1 MLDWSLLSGPA
12 PLALSVMA
20 IAAGIWLVVQ
30 VYRAAHSPRVIA
42 KVSVVCTATAVTVP
56 MIAVYLVRDVWAI
69 FPDRL
74 PVSVYIWLG
83 VIVLAV
89 SLAVAA
95 MMLPVSPG
103 SSRRHALA
111 RSATTPVAAVLVVA
125 ASLNQINLVFAA
137 YPTVRDAFG
146 ITRVDD
152 IMLPDRHQKSL
163 PVSAHGPLDKTWASP
178 AGLSRRGKIT
188 SAAIPA
194 TVSGFAARPARIYLP
209 PAYFTDVPPLLPVLV
224 LIAGQPGGPQDWIS
238 AGKLPQ
244 IMDAFAAAHDGLAP
258 VVVVPDATGSQL
270 GDPLCLDSRRG
281 NSATYLAIDVPA
293 WIKARLTVDV
303 RPAAWAVAGAS
314 YGGTCAL
321 QLTTNHP
328 AVYPTFIDIAGAVEP
343 SLGDRSRTVLEA
355 FGGDERRF
363 AQVNPADILRRQR
376 FSGCAGAIV
385 IGSSDRDNRSDVL
398 KVLADTTA
406 AGMDSHLTEVPGAHD
421 WRAFSAG
428 LSVELP
434 WLARRIGLTG

>member
-12 PLALSVMA
+12 PVALSVMA
-20 IAAGIWLVVQ
+20 IAAGIWLVVRM
-30 VYRAAHSPRVIA
+30 YRAAQSLRVIV
-42 KVSVVCTATAVTVP
+42 KTFVVCVATAVGVP
-56 MIAVYLVRDVWAI
+56 MIGVYLVRDVWAI

-74 PVSVYIWLG
+74 PVSVYVWLG
-83 VIVLAV
+83 ATVLAV
-89 SLAVAA
+89 SLAVAV
-95 MMLPVSPG
+95 MTLRVSPG
-103 SSRRHALA
+103 
-111 RSATTPVAAVLVVA
+111 RSAITVVTAVVIVAAC
-125 ASLNQINLVFAA
+125 LNQINMVFAA
-137 YPTVRDAFG
+137 YPTVRDALG

-163 PVSAHGPLDKTWASP
+163 PVSAHGPLDKMWASP

-209 PAYFTDVPPLLPVLV
+209 PAYFTDVPPRLPVLV

-244 IMDAFAAAHDGLAP
+244 IMDAFAAAHNGLAP

-303 RPAAWAVAGAS
+303 RPTAWAVAGAS

-321 QLTTNHP
+321 QLATNHP
-328 AVYPTFIDIAGAVEP
+328 AVYPTFIDIAGTAEP
-343 SLGDRSRTVLEA
+343 SLGDRARTVMEA

-363 AQVNPADILRRQR
+363 EQVNPIDILRRQR
-376 FSGCAGAIV
+376 FSGSAGAIV
-385 IGSSDRDNRSDVL
+385 IGSSDRDNRPDADRVL
-398 KVLADTTA
+398 EAISA
-406 AGMDSHLTEVPGAHD
+406 AEMDGHLTEVPGAHD

-434 WLARRIGLTG
+434 WVARRVGLTG

>member
-1 MLDWSLLSGPA
+1 MLEWSLLSGPA
-12 PLALSVMA
+12 PVALSVMA
-20 IAAGIWLVVQ
+20 IAAGMWLVAQ
-30 VYRAAHSPRVIA
+30 VYRAAQSPRVIV
-42 KVSVVCTATAVTVP
+42 KTSVVCVATAVAVP
-56 MIAVYLVRDVWAI
+56 LIGVYLVRDVWAI

-74 PVSVYIWLG
+74 PVSVYVWLG
-83 VIVLAV
+83 AIVLAV
-89 SLAVAA
+89 SLAVAV
-95 MMLPVSPG
+95 MILRVSPG
-103 SSRRHALA
+103 
-111 RSATTPVAAVLVVA
+111 RSAITVLTAVVVVA
-125 ASLNQINLVFAA
+125 ACLNQINMVFAA

-163 PVSAHGPLDKTWASP
+163 PVSAHGPLDKMWASP

-188 SAAIPA
+188 SAVIPA

-209 PAYFTDVPPLLPVLV
+209 PAYFTDVPPRLPVLV
-224 LIAGQPGGPQDWIS
+224 LMAGQPGGPQDWIS

-244 IMDAFAAAHDGLAP
+244 IMDAFAGSHDGLAP

-270 GDPLCLDSRRG
+270 ADPLCLDSRRG

-303 RPAAWAVAGAS
+303 RPTAWAVAGAS

-321 QLTTNHP
+321 QLATNHP
-328 AVYPTFIDIAGAVEP
+328 TVYPTFIDIAGAAEP
-343 SLGDRSRTVLEA
+343 SLGDRARTVMEA

-363 AQVNPADILRRQR
+363 EQVNPADILRKSR

-385 IGSSDRDNRSDVL
+385 IGSSDRDNRPDAV
-398 KVLADTTA
+398 KVLEATRA